1 MPARRRVKLLNV
13 RLGPE
18 DAAMVAE
25 LREEGVEMSSLIRD
39 AIRTA
44 YGRRLRRLRPGD
56 VDALLAE
63 IYERHPEPP
72 GDASPTVDIIDRRAF
87 REHVARRIR
96 AETER

>member
-1 MPARRRVKLLNV
+1 VRLLNV

-39 AIRTA
+39 AIRTE
-44 YGRRLRRLRPGD
+44 YGRRRRKLRPED
-56 VDALLAE
+56 VDALLGE
-63 IYERHPEPP
+63 IYARYPEPEGAAP
-72 GDASPTVDIIDRRAF
+72 PTVDILDRRAV
-87 REHVARRIR
+87 REYIARRVR

>member
-18 DAAMVAE
+18 DASMAAE
-25 LREEGVEMSSLIRD
+25 LRKEGVEMSSLVRD
-39 AIRTA
+39 AIRTE
-44 YGRRLRRLRPGD
+44 YGRRRRKLRPED

-63 IYERHPEPP
+63 IYARHPEPSDGAP
-72 GDASPTVDIIDRRAF
+72 PTVDILDRRSV
-87 REHVARRIR
+87 REHVTRRIR